1 MHDADKI
8 NRFNK
13 KNGELAEAYFAAACL
28 ERGWQIFTPHGD
40 SDPYDA
46 IIVKG
51 VLLHTIQIKST
62 FPKKVDTNRSRWV
75 ISRGS
80 KKKLKYDRGV
90 DFFALYC
97 NYQKCWRF
105 IRPSRLLGRKTFSIK
120 HSDVKTKN
128 NWHELY

>member
-62 FPKKVDTNRSRWV
+62 KSVFKPWMIMALISGISALSLFLFFQFRLGLVQSFLSRM
-75 ISRGS
+75 
-80 KKKLKYDRGV
+80 
-90 DFFALYC
+90 
-97 NYQKCWRF
+97 
-105 IRPSRLLGRKTFSIK
+105 KTGF
-120 HSDVKTKN
+120 
-128 NWHELY
+128 